1 MRLHTGLDVAGRR
14 VIVCGGSPTS
24 LGVIMDLYGAGAAV
38 AVVAQA
44 VPTTIRDLAD
54 RNLLTWHARTWTAA
68 DLIDAAL
75 VVPAADDPAES
86 QRIADAARSAGR
98 LCLAPSPPADAAQ
111 TNATDQASDSAN
123 RGQVTLVG
131 GGPGDP
137 GLLTVAGL
145 EAVRR
150 ADVIVCDRL
159 APLAVLAEA
168 PSGVKV
174 IDVAKIPR
182 GEYTPQERI
191 NELLVKHALLGRQV
205 VRLKG
210 GDNFVFG
217 RGGEELLACAEAGV
231 PVTVIPGVSSA
242 IAAPALAGIPLTH
255 RSLTQGVTI
264 VSAHLPPD
272 HPGSTLDWSALAHTN
287 TTLVIMMGVA
297 TLPEVAAE
305 LIRQGMD
312 PTTPAATIAD
322 AGMPSQRSVRAT
334 LTTIADTT
342 AEAGIK
348 PPAITVIG
356 AVAGFD
362 AQHEASAAAP
372 RRPWTA

>member
-1 MRLHTGLDVAGRR
+1 MRLSTGMDVSGRR
-14 VIVCGGSPTS
+14 VVVCGGSPAA
-24 LGVIMDLYGAGAAV
+24 LGLITELHGAGAILT
-38 AVVAQA
+38 VVALT

-54 RNLLTWHARTWTAA
+54 RELLTWHARSWTEA
-68 DLIDAAL
+68 DLLDAAL
-75 VVPAADDPAES
+75 VVPAG
-86 QRIADAARSAGR
+86 ADAPENTRIVEAARTTGR
-98 LCLAPSPPADAAQ
+98 LCLTPPAAAVHPS
-111 TNATDQASDSAN
+111 TPTPGPTAGS
-123 RGQVTLVG
+123 GHVTLVG

-145 EAVRR
+145 AAIKT
-150 ADVIVCDRL
+150 ADVIICDRL
-159 APLAVLAEA
+159 APLAVLADARPEA
-168 PSGVKV
+168 LV

-191 NELLVKHALLGRQV
+191 NELLIEHGLAGRQV

-217 RGGEELLACAEAGV
+217 RGGEELQACAEAGV

-264 VSAHLPPD
+264 VSAHLPPG
-272 HPGSTLDWSALAHTN
+272 HPGSTLDWSALARAN

-297 TLPEVAAE
+297 TLPEVTAE
-305 LIRQGMD
+305 LIKQGMD
-312 PTTPAATIAD
+312 ATTSAATVAD

-334 LTTIADTT
+334 LETIARTI
-342 AEAGIK
+342 AAAGIN

-356 AVAGFD
+356 AVAGF
-362 AQHEASAAAP
+362 EA
-372 RRPWTA
+372 

>member
-1 MRLHTGLDVAGRR
+1 L
-14 VIVCGGSPTS
+14 S
-24 LGVIMDLYGAGAAV
+24 
-38 AVVAQA
+38 
-44 VPTTIRDLAD
+44 
-54 RNLLTWHARTWTAA
+54 
-68 DLIDAAL
+68 
-75 VVPAADDPAES
+75 
-86 QRIADAARSAGR
+86 
-98 LCLAPSPPADAAQ
+98 LAPV
-111 TNATDQASDSAN
+111 ASDQPAVDSVSSGV
-123 RGQVTLVG
+123 GQVTLVG

-145 EAVRR
+145 AAIQR

-159 APLAVLAEA
+159 APLAVLSQA
-168 PSGVKV
+168 PAGVEV

-191 NELLVKHALLGRQV
+191 NELLVEHGLAGRRV

-210 GDNFVFG
+210 GDNFIFG
-217 RGGEELLACAEAGV
+217 RGGEELLACAGAGV

-272 HPGSTLDWSALAHTN
+272 HPGSTLDWSALARAN

-297 TLPEVAAE
+297 TLPAVSAE
-305 LIRQGMD
+305 LVAQGMD
-312 PTTPAATIAD
+312 PATPAATIAD
-322 AGMPSQRSVRAT
+322 AGLPSQRSVRAT
-334 LTTIADTT
+334 LATIAAVTT
-342 AEAGIK
+342 EAEIT

-356 AVAGFD
+356 AVAGF
-362 AQHEASAAAP
+362 SA
-372 RRPWTA
+372 